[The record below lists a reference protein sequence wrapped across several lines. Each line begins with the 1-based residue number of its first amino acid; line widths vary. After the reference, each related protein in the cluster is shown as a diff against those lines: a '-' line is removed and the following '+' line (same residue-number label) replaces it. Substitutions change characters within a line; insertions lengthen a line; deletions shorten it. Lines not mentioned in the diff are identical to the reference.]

1 MPVNS
6 LTDKIILIRQ
16 LKKLSQK
23 AFAEKTMISPSTLSE
38 LENKKINPSSA
49 LLVGIANAFDDVNF
63 EWLLTGNG
71 EMFKSDE
78 SELTRVKIINLIE
91 SLSKERQNEIL
102 SSIIE
107 KCRIYDLEDFMVQMT
122 QRNTL

>member
-38 LENKKINPSSA
+38 LENKK
-49 LLVGIANAFDDVNF
+49 
-63 EWLLTGNG
+63 
-71 EMFKSDE
+71 
-78 SELTRVKIINLIE
+78 
-91 SLSKERQNEIL
+91 
-102 SSIIE
+102 
-107 KCRIYDLEDFMVQMT
+107 
-122 QRNTL
+122 

>member
-1 MPVNS
+1 
-6 LTDKIILIRQ
+6 
-16 LKKLSQK
+16 
-23 AFAEKTMISPSTLSE
+23 
-38 LENKKINPSSA
+38 
-49 LLVGIANAFDDVNF
+49 
-63 EWLLTGNG
+63 
-71 EMFKSDE
+71 MFKSDE